1 MRGDAQ
7 FEDGMWS
14 YISAEQR
21 VPADHPLRAMR
32 RMVDE
37 VLERLSPRFDELYSN
52 VGRPSIPPEHLL
64 RALLLQVLYTIRS
77 ERMLMEQLDYN
88 LLFRWFV
95 GLRMDDPIWDPTV
108 FSKNRGR
115 LLEGEIAQAFF
126 AEVLALAREKDL
138 ASDEHFTVD
147 GTLIE
152 AWAGHKSFRP
162 RRGKR
167 GKGSGDAGAG
177 GSGEDFHGEKRSNAT
192 HQSTTDPE
200 ARLARKGPGKE
211 ARLSYLGHVLMENRH
226 GLVVD
231 ARLTQADGLA
241 ERSAAE
247 EMLRGV
253 RAKRRGRVS
262 VGADKG
268 YDTQDFVA
276 TMRAMGIT
284 PHVAQN
290 DTNRRSAID
299 RRTTR
304 HVSYQIS
311 QRKRKLIEQVFG
323 WLKTVAGLRKTRHRG
338 AQRVGWMFVFSMAA
352 FDLMRISH
360 LEMAS

>member
-1 MRGDAQ
+1 MRGDADC
-7 FEDGMWS
+7 EDGMWS
-14 YISAEQR
+14 YVSAEQR

-37 VLERLSPRFDELYSN
+37 VLERLSPRFDELYST

-95 GLRMDDPIWDPTV
+95 GLRMDDPIWDATV
-108 FSKNRGR
+108 FTKNRGR

-126 AEVLALAREKDL
+126 GEVLALAREKNL
-138 ASDEHFTVD
+138 TSDEHFTVD

-167 GKGSGDAGAG
+167 GKGSGDPGAN
-177 GSGEDFHGEKRSNAT
+177 SGEDFHGEKRSNAT

-200 ARLARKGPGKE
+200 AHLARKGPGKE
-211 ARLSYLGHVLMENRH
+211 AKLSYLGHVLMENRN

-231 ARLTQADGLA
+231 ARLTQVDGLA

-253 RAKRRGRVS
+253 RAKHRGRVS

-268 YDTQDFVA
+268 YDTQDFVSA
-276 TMRAMGIT
+276 LRAMGIT
-284 PHVAQN
+284 PHLAQN

-311 QRKRKLIEQVFG
+311 QRKRKSIEQVFG